1 MHCVLQGRQ
10 CNPAVCRSWSRGLP
24 TALWRYQPTH
34 CQPPG
39 STACPS
45 PSPALPQ
52 LPNTLALRGG
62 TLPASLLVTVLQC
75 WWGGQEA
82 EAGGSLLVTKVLSMA
97 TVLYV
102 IKHKVMMDGT
112 QIVFSPREASS
123 R

>member
-1 MHCVLQGRQ
+1 MCCRAGNATLLCVGAGAGGSPLLYGGTNQPIASPQ
-10 CNPAVCRSWSRGLP
+10 AVLL
-24 TALWRYQPTH
+24 AL
-34 CQPPG
+34 
-39 STACPS
+39 

-112 QIVFSPREASS
+112 QVVFSPREASS